1 VLNEC
6 AYRGGRS
13 NGEFDGH
20 ERLVFPV
27 VELQFGFVVMV
38 ARLQV
43 IEDTGVNNAGKKVID
58 DDVLIMEANE
68 TLHILEGQARIVLK
82 GPIMKSE

>member
-1 VLNEC
+1 
-6 AYRGGRS
+6 
-13 NGEFDGH
+13 
-20 ERLVFPV
+20 
-27 VELQFGFVVMV
+27 MV